1 MKAKIEEW
9 VNHGLALH
17 GLTESIEKTFGSNP
31 ESPIHDIPWKIFSSY
46 TKILANSIC
55 GGENFPAV
63 IYDLEWFA
71 WECDLGRKPMGAKLS
86 NGKEVLVNGVDAL
99 VEILNDSIRKA

>member
-9 VNHGLALH
+9 ANHGLALH
-17 GLTESIEKTFGSNP
+17 GLTSSIEKTFGSNP

-46 TKILANSIC
+46 TKELSVSI
-55 GGENFPAV
+55 GKDDHAAFL
-63 IYDLEWFA
+63 YDLEWFA

-86 NGKEVLVNGVDAL
+86 NGKEVLVNGVEAL